1 MDFQGPSTT
10 LRTHARCVCFTSCV
24 SLSPG
29 DLLPGKQAVNKKRE
43 LFPGLPPTS
52 PQFSR
57 VTACP
62 RPGQGILT
70 LFPFALQNGI
80 SLSLR
85 SGSLASKYC
94 SRETFLHFGLQ
105 SSHLNICYC
114 HQDLHYSPFQRGSPQ
129 RLPYEPH
136 PLLLIGAVNL
146 RQW

>member
-1 MDFQGPSTT
+1 MNFQGPSIT
-10 LRTHARCVCFTSCV
+10 LRTGTRCACFTSHV

-52 PQFSR
+52 SQSR
-57 VTACP
+57 RVAACP
-62 RPGQGILT
+62 LPGQGILT

-85 SGSLASKYC
+85 SGSLASKCC

-105 SSHLNICYC
+105 SSHLNICYY
-114 HQDLHYSPFQRGSPQ
+114 HQGLHYSPFQRGSRQ
-129 RLPYEPH
+129 RLPHEPH
-136 PLLLIGAVNL
+136 ALLLIGTVNL
-146 RQW
+146 CQW